1 MNKLPTLVCLGVLT
15 FLSFSVQA
23 QIVNPAISASM
34 ERDVRRLLNEAQRV
48 DLIEQEREIR
58 RQAKEAAEKAL
69 STSESQK
76 FGDGIRFL
84 LSSVHFTP
92 SQILTDEETLEAVKP
107 FVGTVVTGKEL
118 TAMLEAVNRLYRQ
131 KGYVVCQAVL
141 QG

>member
-34 ERDVRRLLNEAQRV
+34 ERDVTLPQRDVRRLLNEAQRV

-69 STSESQK
+69 SASESQK

-84 LSSVHFTP
+84 LSPVFNTR
-92 SQILTDEETLEAVKP
+92 
-107 FVGTVVTGKEL
+107 
-118 TAMLEAVNRLYRQ
+118 TARR
-131 KGYVVCQAVL
+131 GH
-141 QG
+141 

>member
-1 MNKLPTLVCLGVLT
+1 MERDVTLP
-15 FLSFSVQA
+15 Q
-23 QIVNPAISASM
+23 
-34 ERDVRRLLNEAQRV
+34 RDVRRLLNEAQRV

-69 STSESQK
+69 SASESQK

-131 KGYVVCQAVL
+131 KRLRGMPSCPSAAENF
-141 QG
+141 